1 MLRVFV
7 HDQSGCRE
15 AGAVDPA
22 WLRSGSGVIV
32 WVDLAAPT
40 PDEARILSDVF
51 QFHELAVEDAM
62 SAIHHP
68 KIESYDAYL
77 YLILHGIDLRSTA
90 EGFAT
95 HDIDFFLGPNYL
107 VTVHDG
113 HSRSV
118 TEQYNVC
125 LRNANAIGEGSG
137 ALLHRIID
145 AMVDHYRPEIE
156 RLEAR
161 VDELETCVFEQ
172 PNQNPIRELIQVK
185 KDLASLRRVTLPQ
198 RDAVARLSRR
208 EFPQLGESITW
219 RMRDVYDHL
228 VRLSEES
235 GVLHDR
241 VASLIDAFLSAQSNR
256 LNQVMKL
263 MTVIATIF
271 MPLTVLTG
279 MFGMNVGLPR
289 LPGGDDA
296 QFWWITGLMTI
307 IIAVMLWMFRRNRW
321 I

>member
-1 MLRVFV
+1 M
-7 HDQSGCRE
+7 
-15 AGAVDPA
+15 DPA
-22 WLRSGSGVIV
+22 WLQPGAGTTF

-40 PDEARILSDVF
+40 PEDGQLLSQVF
-51 QFHELAVEDAM
+51 HFHELAVEDAM

-77 YLILHGIDLRSTA
+77 YLILHGIDLRGGA

-113 HSRSV
+113 HSRSIA
-118 TEQYNVC
+118 EQYTVC
-125 LRNANAIGEGSG
+125 LRNTNAIGEGSG

-161 VDELETCVFEQ
+161 VDELEACVFEQ

-198 RDAVARLSRR
+198 RDAVARLARR
-208 EFPQLGESITW
+208 EFSQITEPITW

-279 MFGMNVGLPR
+279 MFGMNVTLPR
-289 LPGGDDA
+289 LPGGEAA
-296 QFWWITGLMTI
+296 QFWWISGLMTI
-307 IIAVMLWMFRRNRW
+307 VIAVMLWMFRRNRW

>member
-1 MLRVFV
+1 M
-7 HDQSGCRE
+7 
-15 AGAVDPA
+15 DPA
-22 WLRSGSGVIV
+22 WLQPGSKTIF

-40 PDEARILSDVF
+40 PEEGRVLVDVF
-51 QFHELAVEDAM
+51 HFHELAVEDAM

-68 KIESYDAYL
+68 KIESYDSYL
-77 YLILHGIDLRSTA
+77 YLILHGIDLRGVD

-113 HSRSV
+113 HSRSIA
-118 TEQYNVC
+118 EQYNVC
-125 LRNANAIGEGSG
+125 VRNTNAIGEGSG

-156 RLEAR
+156 RLEDR

-172 PNQNPIRELIQVK
+172 PHQNPIRELIQVK

-198 RDAVARLSRR
+198 RDAVARLARR
-208 EFPQLGESITW
+208 EFTQISEQVTW

-235 GVLHDR
+235 GSLHDR

-279 MFGMNVGLPR
+279 MFGMNVPLPHM
-289 LPGGDDA
+289 PGPDWM
-296 QFWWITGLMTI
+296 QFWWITALMTA
-307 IIAVMLWMFRRNRW
+307 IIAVMLWMFRKNRW

>member
-1 MLRVFV
+1 
-7 HDQSGCRE
+7 
-15 AGAVDPA
+15 
-22 WLRSGSGVIV
+22 
-32 WVDLAAPT
+32 
-40 PDEARILSDVF
+40 
-51 QFHELAVEDAM
+51 VE
-62 SAIHHP
+62 
-68 KIESYDAYL
+68 
-77 YLILHGIDLRSTA
+77 

-113 HSRSV
+113 HSRSIA
-118 TEQYNVC
+118 EQYNVC
-125 LRNANAIGEGSG
+125 VRNANAIGEGSG

-172 PNQNPIRELIQVK
+172 PHQNPIRELIQVK

-198 RDAVARLSRR
+198 RDAVSRLARR
-208 EFPQLGESITW
+208 EFPQISEQVTW

-279 MFGMNVGLPR
+279 MFGMNVKLPHM
-289 LPGGDDA
+289 PGPDWME
-296 QFWWITGLMTI
+296 FWWITALMAVI
-307 IIAVMLWMFRRNRW
+307 SGVMLWMFRRNKW
-321 I
+321 V

>member
-1 MLRVFV
+1 MIRTFV
-7 HDQSGCRE
+7 YDQSGCRE

-22 WLRSGSGVIV
+22 WLQPGSSVV
-32 WVDLAAPT
+32 FWVDLAAPT
-40 PDEARILSDVF
+40 AEEGRVLSDVF
-51 QFHELAVEDAM
+51 RFHELSVEDAM

-68 KIESYDAYL
+68 KIESYDHYL
-77 YLILHGIDLRSTA
+77 YLILHGIDFQASP

-113 HSRSV
+113 TSRSIAEHY
-118 TEQYNVC
+118 TVC
-125 LRNANAIGEGSG
+125 LRNAHAIGEGPA
-137 ALLHRIID
+137 ALLHRIVD
-145 AMVDHYRPEIE
+145 AMVDHYRPEVE
-156 RLEAR
+156 RLEEC
-161 VDELETCVFEQ
+161 VDRLETRVFEE
-172 PNQNPIRELIQVK
+172 PDHNPIRELIQVK

-198 RDAVARLSRR
+198 RDAVSRLARR
-208 EFPQLGESITW
+208 EFPQIPETVSW

-228 VRLSEES
+228 VRLSDES
-235 GVLHDR
+235 IMLHDR
-241 VASLIDAFLSAQSNR
+241 VASLLEAFLSAQSNR

-279 MFGMNVGLPR
+279 LYGMNVKLPA
-289 LPGGDDA
+289 LPGGDPL
-296 QFWWITGLMTI
+296 QFWWVFAIMV
-307 IIAVMLWMFRRNRW
+307 AVSIGMLWFFRRKRW